1 MFAQRK
7 ELYKELEKVRG
18 SKVITYVTGDR
29 GMLGT
34 QISSD
39 VFDFFA
45 NHLDEIGDTQKISL
59 FIYTNGGDIL
69 AAWSIVN
76 LLRQFCK
83 ELEVIIPAKC
93 LSAGTLMS
101 LGANNIVMTKQAMLG
116 PIDPS
121 VNTPLNPQVPV
132 NGQLQ
137 PWAVSVEEIKGYIA
151 VAKEEFGIKDDAGL
165 ASILHSLSEKIHP
178 LVLGKVYRTKAQI
191 QMLAKKLLV
200 NQIAGDKEVDGVVS
214 FLCSESGSHDYTINR
229 VEASELGLHIE
240 KPDEDL
246 YRLIKAIYD
255 DIKSEMLLGQPF
267 DANAILGAANVSQ
280 HTAVR
285 CLLEASDTYSYQFR
299 TSLQINRHV
308 STDANGMQQVFVNNI
323 ILSEGWNKYDQ

>member
-7 ELYKELEKVRG
+7 ELYKKLEESRG
-18 SKVITYVTGDR
+18 SKVITYITGDR
-29 GMLGT
+29 PVLGT

-45 NHLDEIGDTQKISL
+45 NHLDEIGDTPKISL

-83 ELEVIIPAKC
+83 ELEVIIPSKC

-101 LGANNIVMTKQAMLG
+101 LGANNIIMTKQATLG

-121 VNTPLNPQVPV
+121 VNGPLNPQV
-132 NGQLQ
+132 NIGGQLQ

-151 VAKEEFGIKDDAGL
+151 VAKEEFGIEDDAGL
-165 ASILHSLSEKIHP
+165 AQILHSLSEKIHP
-178 LVLGKVYRTKAQI
+178 LVLGRVYRTKAQI

-200 NQIAGDKEVDGVVS
+200 NQLSRPEDADPIVS

-229 VEASELGLHIE
+229 VEALELGLKIE
-240 KPDEDL
+240 KPNEEL
-246 YRLIKAIYD
+246 YRLIKDIYD
-255 DIKSEMLLGQPF
+255 DIKAELQLGQPF
-267 DANAILGAANVSQ
+267 DVNAILGAGNVLRYE
-280 HTAVR
+280 AVR
-285 CLLEASDTYSYQFR
+285 CLIEATDTCSYQFR
-299 TSLQINRHV
+299 TAMQLSRHV
-308 STDANGMQQVFVNNI
+308 TDVGGTQQFFVNNT
-323 ILSEGWNKYDQ
+323 ILTEGWNQYDQ